1 MSNALEIGDIV
12 IQLQQ
17 LQIRQSK
24 LLERLDLLSNT
35 DNKDNKDSKN
45 NKSTPI
51 VRRAAT
57 PHEFAIGDRVHIKNP
72 RDLLPARGTI
82 TKINPKCITVLSES
96 GINIICAP
104 KNLTLE

>member
-1 MSNALEIGDIV
+1 MSNDLEIGDIV

-24 LLERLDLLSNT
+24 LLERLELLNAGT
-35 DNKDNKDSKN
+35 DDKDSKHI
-45 NKSTPI
+45 KSTLA

-57 PHEFAIGDRVHIKNP
+57 ARKFAIGDRVHIKNP
-72 RDLLPARGTI
+72 RDLLPTRGTI
-82 TKINPKCITVLSES
+82 IKINPKRITVLSES
-96 GINIICAP
+96 GVSIIRAP